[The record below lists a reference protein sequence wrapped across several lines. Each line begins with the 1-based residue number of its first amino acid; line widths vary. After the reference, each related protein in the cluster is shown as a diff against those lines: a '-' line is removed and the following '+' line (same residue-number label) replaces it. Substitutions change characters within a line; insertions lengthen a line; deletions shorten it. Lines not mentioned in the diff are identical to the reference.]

1 MTKNEL
7 KVLYSKCV
15 DDDLEEDVVE
25 ELSAWEL
32 EEVFIPILDAMC
44 EEGYS
49 MEQMGSF
56 TMACV
61 LYHFM
66 TMNTFYDLCERYNLD
81 PVDNFEEFPENDK
94 YWKKVT
100 ALKQGQSA

>member
-44 EEGYS
+44 EE
-49 MEQMGSF
+49 
-56 TMACV
+56 
-61 LYHFM
+61 
-66 TMNTFYDLCERYNLD
+66 
-81 PVDNFEEFPENDK
+81 
-94 YWKKVT
+94 
-100 ALKQGQSA
+100 